1 MIKEKFN
8 DFPFFGKLLG
18 IDWGKVR
25 CGIAVSDTSQ
35 KFVFAREQIDC
46 KQKNLLY
53 EILKIIKEDNI
64 KAVVVGL
71 PLRSDGSFS
80 ETANLVIDFAKK
92 LEEKTDIDIF
102 FIDETLTS
110 ITASENLSNSKKI
123 KEKLD
128 SESARI
134 ILENI
139 ISLSK
144 RINK

>member
-25 CGIAVSDTSQ
+25 CGIALSDASQ

-46 KQKNLLY
+46 KQKNLLN

-80 ETANLVIDFAKK
+80 DTTNLVIGFAKK

-110 ITASENLSNSKKI
+110 FMACENIQNKKKI
-123 KEKLD
+123 KEQLD

-144 RINK
+144 RNLN